1 MPALISLKPR
11 GRFAVE
17 TDQCIRPIKTVYR
30 SGWITL
36 KDMNVISL
44 LKRLGSFRKAGA
56 DDIPATRQPMR
67 PDLSAPA
74 NDRSAN
80 GRSANDRSAN
90 DRSDTTGLT
99 PASWPSGERK
109 QRQLQSWGSDL

>member
-1 MPALISLKPR
+1 
-11 GRFAVE
+11 
-17 TDQCIRPIKTVYR
+17 
-30 SGWITL
+30 
-36 KDMNVISL
+36 MNVISL

-80 GRSANDRSAN
+80 